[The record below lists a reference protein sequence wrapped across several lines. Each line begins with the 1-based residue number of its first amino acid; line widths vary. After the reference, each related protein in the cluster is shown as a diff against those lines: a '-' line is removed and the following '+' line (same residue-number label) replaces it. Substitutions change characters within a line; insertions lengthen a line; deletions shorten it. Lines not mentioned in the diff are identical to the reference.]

1 MSADLSVELR
11 DRTSSRPP
19 QTGDPVPDTGLPIPQ
34 RYWAVAGV
42 WLALIVSV
50 LDNSIANIALPSIAR
65 DLGAR
70 PVDAIAVVG
79 AFQLGAVISLLPMA
93 ALGEILEYRRVFL
106 SGLAVFTLASLI
118 CALAHDLPTLVAGR
132 VIQGIGAAGIMSV
145 NGALARF
152 IYPQR
157 LLGTALGSNALII
170 AAFSAMGPTIAS
182 AILQWASW
190 QWLFA
195 INLPIGAVALAMGL
209 RTLPHSP
216 KSPRQLDIVAT
227 VLNVAAFA
235 LLSVGVDLLTASS
248 NTGRA
253 AALVGAGSVA
263 AFALVHRSV
272 RRAQP
277 LVPLDLL
284 EIPLVRLSALTSMTT
299 FAAQTLALV
308 SLPFH
313 FQDGLHFT
321 TVQTGLLMT
330 PWPVGVAVAAPVA
343 GWLADRLPVAI
354 LGGCGL
360 LVMFLALASMWLLP
374 DPANHLMIGVCL
386 GATGV
391 GFGFFQAPNNRA
403 LMSSTPLHRSGAAAG
418 LIALSRVTGQMC
430 GTLLLA
436 GVFRV
441 LGQSGTA
448 SLGISAILAAVAA
461 ALSFARRT

>member
-1 MSADLSVELR
+1 MSADLCVELR

-70 PVDAIAVVG
+70 PVDAIAIVG

-152 IYPQR
+152 IYPYR
-157 LLGTALGSNALII
+157 LLGAALGSNALII

-216 KSPRQLDIVAT
+216 KSPRQLDIVGT
-227 VLNVAAFA
+227 VLNVAALA

-248 NTGRA
+248 NTARA
-253 AALVGAGSVA
+253 ASLVGAGCVA

-272 RRAQP
+272 RQVQP

-284 EIPLVRLSALTSMTT
+284 KIPVVRLSALTSMTT
-299 FAAQTLALV
+299 FAAQTLSLV

-313 FQDGLHFT
+313 FQDGLHLT

-391 GFGFFQAPNNRA
+391 GFGFFQAPNNRT

-448 SLGISAILAAVAA
+448 PLGISAILAAIAA

>member
-1 MSADLSVELR
+1 
-11 DRTSSRPP
+11 
-19 QTGDPVPDTGLPIPQ
+19 
-34 RYWAVAGV
+34 
-42 WLALIVSV
+42 
-50 LDNSIANIALPSIAR
+50 
-65 DLGAR
+65 
-70 PVDAIAVVG
+70 
-79 AFQLGAVISLLPMA
+79 
-93 ALGEILEYRRVFL
+93 
-106 SGLAVFTLASLI
+106 
-118 CALAHDLPTLVAGR
+118 
-132 VIQGIGAAGIMSV
+132 
-145 NGALARF
+145 
-152 IYPQR
+152 
-157 LLGTALGSNALII
+157 
-170 AAFSAMGPTIAS
+170 
-182 AILQWASW
+182 
-190 QWLFA
+190 
-195 INLPIGAVALAMGL
+195 
-209 RTLPHSP
+209 
-216 KSPRQLDIVAT
+216 
-227 VLNVAAFA
+227 
-235 LLSVGVDLLTASS
+235 
-248 NTGRA
+248 
-253 AALVGAGSVA
+253 
-263 AFALVHRSV
+263 
-272 RRAQP
+272 
-277 LVPLDLL
+277 
-284 EIPLVRLSALTSMTT
+284 MTT

-321 TVQTGLLMT
+321 TVQTGLLVT
-330 PWPVGVAVAAPVA
+330 PWPVGVAVAAPIA